1 MGSYIM
7 TNQAGC
13 ADLIGEQKEMIP
25 TTLCSWGLG
34 EVGVG
39 NRVMIKVKM
48 NQYLNHVPATLLLE
62 LK

>member
-13 ADLIGEQKEMIP
+13 ADLIGEQKQMSP

-34 EVGVG
+34 EVGAG
-39 NRVMIKVKM
+39 NRVVMEVKM
-48 NQYLNHVPATLLLE
+48 NQCLNHVPATLLLE
-62 LK
+62 L